1 MPIDNKVKTV
11 FAALNNNFQSVQAD
25 SGLGSLGWW
34 PEEGNHDCLVTD
46 VNMQDSTFKQKD
58 GQTFPGFEI
67 QFSYQLINDPGQD
80 EPRRWLGAPIRLPAD
95 MGALTDNGA
104 KTRAEIELRRLKGHL
119 TTCLRREPQ
128 DINGVDLWRAGGGQ
142 RAQGGVC
149 SDLHHHL
156 SLRLSVHLPD
166 SSRAVIP
173 PNHRRIFFH
182 SRGGP
187 ALRELQLW

>member
-67 QFSYQLINDPGQD
+67 QV
-80 EPRRWLGAPIRLPAD
+80 R
-95 MGALTDNGA
+95 T
-104 KTRAEIELRRLKGHL
+104 
-119 TTCLRREPQ
+119 
-128 DINGVDLWRAGGGQ
+128 
-142 RAQGGVC
+142 
-149 SDLHHHL
+149 
-156 SLRLSVHLPD
+156 
-166 SSRAVIP
+166 SRAAGWVHP
-173 PNHRRIFFH
+173 FASPRTWAH
-182 SRGGP
+182 
-187 ALRELQLW
+187 

>member
-80 EPRRWLGAPIRLPAD
+80 EPRRWMGAPIRLPAD

-128 DINGVDLWRAGGGQ
+128 NIGAALADLSHRLENTDSVIAVVVKCQYDTAKDGKQ
-142 RAQGGVC
+142 YRKEFLQKA
-149 SDLHHHL
+149 L
-156 SLRLSVHLPD
+156 ST
-166 SSRAVIP
+166 
-173 PNHRRIFFH
+173 
-182 SRGGP
+182 
-187 ALRELQLW
+187 

>member
-46 VNMQDSTFKQKD
+46 VNMQDNAFKQSD
-58 GQTFPGFEI
+58 GQSFPGFEI

-80 EPRRWLGAPIRLPAD
+80 EPRRFVGQPFRIPAD
-95 MGALTDNGA
+95 MNALTDPKA

-128 DINGVDLWRAGGGQ
+128 DIGVALADLSHRLENSDSVVAVVVKCQYDTGKDGKTWRKEFLQKA
-142 RAQGGVC
+142 
-149 SDLHHHL
+149 L
-156 SLRLSVHLPD
+156 ST
-166 SSRAVIP
+166 
-173 PNHRRIFFH
+173 
-182 SRGGP
+182 
-187 ALRELQLW
+187 